1 MYSIQFEHDVFLFET
16 FFKFKQGESGDG
28 YMQPDDTDDF
38 KIISTHMTG
47 YITEDGKTLIMKKP
61 ADVTYIIN
69 EDVKKARDE
78 AIEKEIECHILQ
90 P

>member
-1 MYSIQFEHDVFLFET
+1 MYSIQFEHDVFLFST
-16 FFKFKQGESGDG
+16 IFNFKEGEAGDG

-38 KIISTHMTG
+38 KIISTHMIS
-47 YITEDGKTLIMKKP
+47 YETEGDGQVVLPQP

>member
-1 MYSIQFEHDVFLFET
+1 MYSIQFEHDVFLFST
-16 FFKFKQGESGDG
+16 IFNFKEGESGDG
-28 YMQPDDTDDF
+28 YIQPDDTDDF
-38 KIISTHMTG
+38 KIISTHIIS
-47 YITEDGKTLIMKKP
+47 YETESDGQVILPQP
-61 ADVTYIIN
+61 ADVTFIIN